1 MYTTIDIDFDVY
13 KEITIRRQ
21 TPETTENDV
30 LREQFGLDPVRPAK
44 SQPQRLS
51 PLSGT
56 PWVCKGVTFLHGT
69 EFRATYK
76 GQMYSAKVENGALVY
91 NGQRYTSPSPAA
103 ITITGNSVNG
113 WKFWESKMPGSSSW
127 VLIYSLKK

>member
-30 LREQFGLDPVRPAK
+30 LREQFGLDPARPTNP
-44 SQPQRLS
+44 QPQRSS
-51 PLSGT
+51 PSSGT
-56 PWVCKGVTFLHGT
+56 PWVCKGVTFPYGT

-76 GQMYSAKVENGALVY
+76 GQMYSAKVENGYLVY

-103 ITITGNSVNG
+103 IAVTGNSVNG
-113 WKFWESKMPGSSSW
+113 WKFWECKMPGSGSW
-127 VLIYSLKK
+127 VLIHSLKK